1 MATDIVVRPMVTKW
15 EMSAW
20 LGLVTYGDVTQEVFS
35 GHTITQHKT
44 VSEPTSQEI
53 EKEIRLIVGTAY
65 GTAQG
70 IFKKYLNQLHLIAKQ
85 LLVHETLSREDIRCL
100 IQTSTM
106 NQKPS
111 QEKTSRKTSL
121 DL

>member
-1 MATDIVVRPMVTKW
+1 MVTKW

-44 VSEPTSQEI
+44 VSEATSQEI

-65 GTAQG
+65 GTAQE
-70 IFKKYLNQLHLIAKQ
+70 IFQN
-85 LLVHETLSREDIRCL
+85 
-100 IQTSTM
+100 TSTSSIS
-106 NQKPS
+106 S
-111 QEKTSRKTSL
+111 QNNF
-121 DL
+121 

>member
-1 MATDIVVRPMVTKW
+1 
-15 EMSAW
+15 MSAW
-20 LGLVTYGDVTQEVFS
+20 LGLVTYRDVTQEVFRA
-35 GHTITQHKT
+35 TPITQHKT
-44 VSEPTSQEI
+44 VSEATSQDI

-85 LLVHETLSREDIRCL
+85 LLEHETLSREDIRFL
-100 IQTSTM
+100 IETSTI
-106 NQKPS
+106 NRKPS